1 MSRNKPSL
9 PSIELPAMFK
19 RTEPEPTPEQ
29 STAGSNVPDPLPGM
43 ESYVTEPEPEK
54 KKLKPQSVYLTKAD
68 LAWVQKIADEY
79 NESRHAVMQYAV
91 KELIREYKRGKKF
104 RTDILGKLDK

>member
-1 MSRNKPSL
+1 MSQRPKSSL
-9 PSIELPAMFK
+9 PEIPPYEMFQ
-19 RTEPEPTPEQ
+19 RTEPAPEQ

>member
-9 PSIELPAMFK
+9 PSIDLPAMFK

-43 ESYVTEPEPEK
+43 EQYVTEPLPEK
-54 KKLKPQSVYLTKAD
+54 KKLKPQSVYLTKTE
-68 LAWVQKIADEY
+68 LAYIQEIADRY
-79 NESRHAVMQYAV
+79 DESRHSVLQFAVR
-91 KELIREYKRGKKF
+91 ELIREWRKKGQL
-104 RTDILGKLDK
+104 RTNILGKLDK

>member
-1 MSRNKPSL
+1 MPRKLNSL
-9 PSIELPAMFK
+9 FTP
-19 RTEPEPTPEQ
+19 TEPKQQPNAADP
-29 STAGSNVPDPLPGM
+29 SNVPQPIPGL
-43 ESYVTEPEPEK
+43 EEYVTDPVQEPEK

-104 RTDILGKLDK
+104 RTNILGKLDK

>member
-1 MSRNKPSL
+1 MPRKLNSL
-9 PSIELPAMFK
+9 FTP
-19 RTEPEPTPEQ
+19 TEPKQQPNA
-29 STAGSNVPDPLPGM
+29 AGSNIPDPLPGM

-104 RTDILGKLDK
+104 RTNILGKLDK